1 MIERGGT
8 VHFMKKAWN
17 LEDKLPVLSYELFWV
32 GNHQRYT
39 KRVKQK

>member
-17 LEDKLPVLSYELFWV
+17 LEDKVLSYELFWV

-39 KRVKQK
+39 RRVKQK